1 MAEVVYD
8 VTFRFAPEMRWTLGH
23 QRANISPELGFPA
36 RSDSSHGT
44 GETAMKSTIR
54 ACAAAAA
61 ILPSLPAAGAVTI
74 YNEAIALKWDLSSE
88 EQDECGVQPRDAR
101 P

>member
-1 MAEVVYD
+1 
-8 VTFRFAPEMRWTLGH
+8 
-23 QRANISPELGFPA
+23 
-36 RSDSSHGT
+36 
-44 GETAMKSTIR
+44 MKSTIR